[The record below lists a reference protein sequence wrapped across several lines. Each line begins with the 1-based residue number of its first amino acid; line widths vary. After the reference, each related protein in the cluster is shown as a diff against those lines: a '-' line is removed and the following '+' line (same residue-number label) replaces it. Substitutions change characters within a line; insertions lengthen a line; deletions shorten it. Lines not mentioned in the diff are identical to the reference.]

1 MSLPTSDEIVD
12 ISEGGPVCRETCIA
26 EDSMHVHVSDEK
38 NASPRANPIGV
49 LDRQRGGLRLAIPIL
64 GTGCMSSQKV
74 HGWGK
79 VSYIEMLF
87 LGLIGLEGFGACSVR
102 FLPL

>member
-12 ISEGGPVCRETCIA
+12 ISEDGPVCRETCIA

-38 NASPRANPIGV
+38 NASPRANSIGL

-64 GTGCMSSQKV
+64 GNGVCVEQK
-74 HGWGK
+74 GSWMG
-79 VSYIEMLF
+79 
-87 LGLIGLEGFGACSVR
+87 
-102 FLPL
+102 